1 MLLALNRPRRLL
13 LFVNPYG
20 GKKNA
25 LKLYEKYAKPIFR
38 LANIDVSVIITQRPN
53 QIFDLVMQQH
63 LDHFDGIACCGG
75 DGTFSE
81 LFNGLIYRDI
91 LTEHSDEPS
100 KIDINNIPHPSK
112 PLGIIPAGSTD
123 TIAYCLHGTTDIK
136 TCIIH
141 IVLGQT
147 TGLDISSVS
156 NDKGI
161 IKFYASVM
169 SYGYLGDLLYES
181 ESLRWLGPRR
191 YEYSGFKKI
200 LRNRGYDVE
209 LLLLQ
214 DSDTVNDSD
223 VITNCDATDKIKCY
237 ENCSTCSAN
246 DSGSK
251 PFVGDE
257 IYKRVSGKFFMVNGA
272 NISCACTRS
281 PSGFSP
287 YAHVG
292 DGYIDVIVVRH
303 GSLWKNLK
311 LLMTLSSADGEI
323 ANLPFVEL
331 YKTKKFFIKALNS
344 SSDRSLTD
352 STQPFSVAPSKQCSV
367 WNCDGE
373 ILQETDV
380 IVR

>member
-1 MLLALNRPRRLL
+1 M
-13 LFVNPYG
+13 
-20 GKKNA
+20 
-25 LKLYEKYAKPIFR
+25 
-38 LANIDVSVIITQRPN
+38 DS
-53 QIFDLVMQQH
+53 
-63 LDHFDGIACCGG
+63 FDGIACCGG

-91 LTEHSDEPS
+91 LIKHSDEPS
-100 KIDINNIPHPSK
+100 KIDINNIPRPTK

-181 ESLRWLGPRR
+181 ENLRWLGPRR

-214 DSDTVNDSD
+214 DPESD
-223 VITNCDATDKIKCY
+223 VITNCDESDNQKCC
-237 ENCSTCSAN
+237 ENCPRCSTS
-246 DSGSK
+246 DEETK
-251 PFVGDE
+251 PFE
-257 IYKRVSGKFFMVNGA
+257 EEKYKRISGKFFMVNGA
-272 NISCACTRS
+272 NISCACKRS
-281 PSGFSP
+281 PQGFSP
-287 YAHVG
+287 YCHLG
-292 DGYIDVIVVRH
+292 DGYVDVIVVRH

-311 LLMTLSSADGEI
+311 LLLTLSSANGEI
-323 ANLPFVEL
+323 ADLPFVEL
-331 YKTKKFFIKALNS
+331 YRTRKFYIKALNS

-352 STQPFSVAPSKQCSV
+352 STQPISIAPNKNCSV

-373 ILQETDV
+373 ILQETD
-380 IVR
+380 IMVR

>member
-1 MLLALNRPRRLL
+1 M
-13 LFVNPYG
+13 
-20 GKKNA
+20 
-25 LKLYEKYAKPIFR
+25 
-38 LANIDVSVIITQRPN
+38 SVIITQRPN
-53 QIFDLVMQQH
+53 QIFDLVLQQH

-91 LTEHSDEPS
+91 LSDHSNESAKVDV
-100 KIDINNIPHPSK
+100 NNIPRPSK

-200 LRNRGYDVE
+200 MRNRGYDVE
-209 LLLLQ
+209 ILLLQ
-214 DSDTVNDSD
+214 DPETDNPSD
-223 VITNCDATDKIKCY
+223 VITNCDASDKIKCY
-237 ENCSTCSAN
+237 EKCSTCSAN
-246 DSGSK
+246 DAELKPSGDGNEK
-251 PFVGDE
+251 
-257 IYKRVSGKFFMVNGA
+257 YKRVSGKFFMVNGA
-272 NISCACTRS
+272 NISCACSRS
-281 PSGFSP
+281 PSGMSP
-287 YAHVG
+287 YAHLG
-292 DGYIDVIVVRH
+292 DGYVDVIVVRH

-311 LLMTLSSADGEI
+311 LLLTLSSADGEI
-323 ANLPFVEL
+323 ASLPFVEL
-331 YKTKKFFIKALNS
+331 YRTRKFYIKALNS
-344 SSDRSLTD
+344 SSDGSLTD
-352 STQPFSVAPSKQCSV
+352 STQPIPLTPNKYNSV

-373 ILQETDV
+373 ILQETNVMVRLVAQMIFTKKVSISNFCFFVDH
-380 IVR
+380 IVSW

>member
-1 MLLALNRPRRLL
+1 MFVLALIRPRKLL

-25 LKLYEKYAKPIFR
+25 LKIYEKYAKPIFQ
-38 LANIDVSVIITQRPN
+38 LANVDVSVIITQRQN
-53 QIFDLVMQQH
+53 QIFDLVLQQH

-91 LTEHSDEPS
+91 LNEHSNDPS
-100 KIDINNIPHPSK
+100 KVDINNIPRPKK

-123 TIAYCLHGTTDIK
+123 TISYCLHGTTDIK
-136 TCIIH
+136 TCIIQ

-147 TGLDISSVS
+147 SGLDISSVS

-161 IKFYASVM
+161 VKFFASVM

-209 LLLLQ
+209 LMLLQ
-214 DSDTVNDSD
+214 DPETTNDSD
-223 VITNCDATDKIKCY
+223 VITNCDANDKIKCF
-237 ENCSTCSAN
+237 ENCSICSAKGSESN
-246 DSGSK
+246 DDSEK
-251 PFVGDE
+251 
-257 IYKRVSGKFFMVNGA
+257 YKRVSAKVFMLNSA
-272 NISCACTRS
+272 NISCACNRS
-281 PSGFSP
+281 PSGMAP
-287 YAHVG
+287 YAHLG
-292 DGYIDVIVVRH
+292 DGYLNVIVVRH
-303 GSLWKNLK
+303 GSLLDNLK
-311 LLMTLSSADGEI
+311 LLLTLSSADGEI
-323 ANLPFVEL
+323 EKLPFVEL
-331 YKTKKFFIKALNS
+331 HRTKKFKIKALNGS
-344 SSDRSLTD
+344 SKRSLTD
-352 STQPFSVAPSKQCSV
+352 STQPITMSRSKCSM

-373 ILQETDV
+373 IIQETDLT
-380 IVR
+380 IR